1 MWVCRGR
8 AGAAQ
13 VVLCF
18 AHPVVK
24 EDFCCL
30 SGRFGAAVPC
40 EELRVAK
47 GMGTKIYTGEKP
59 SKARLC
65 TS

>member
-18 AHPVVK
+18 AHPAVK
-24 EDFCCL
+24 EDFCCR
-30 SGRFGAAVPC
+30 SGCFGAAVPC
-40 EELRVAK
+40 EELQVAK
-47 GMGTKIYTGEKP
+47 GMGTKILY
-59 SKARLC
+59 R
-65 TS
+65 